1 MQRAPPHRMCAVQRG
16 NARTRTTSTCAAL
29 TREHFCRDHCG
40 VGILF
45 ATNIEGA
52 LAVADVVKSGP
63 ADRSGLIKRGE

>member
-1 MQRAPPHRMCAVQRG
+1 
-16 NARTRTTSTCAAL
+16 
-29 TREHFCRDHCG
+29 